1 VKILLTNNALDARA
15 GSESYLETIAP
26 ALRRLGHEVLF
37 FSPNVGEMA
46 ESLRRAGFSVYD
58 KPAELPRNVD
68 VIHGQHTNAIA
79 PVRSVLP
86 DTPLVF
92 ATHSWFIPVED
103 PLPELGAAAF
113 IAFNERTH
121 ERLTAHVATQGKP
134 IFRLQQ
140 PVDVSFADAAR
151 VELREPAVSAVAV
164 NRSLSER
171 TLAVLR
177 DACARNGIHFTA
189 VGMGESEVADA
200 REPMLAADIVF
211 AIGRTALEAMAAGR
225 AVYVVSESTHAGW
238 VTPAAYDGLEA
249 DGFIGTSVALP
260 EAAQLAQILGSYTA
274 ELGSDARRL
283 AVAHHAVQSHVAAL
297 VSIYDGVRAIPVSG
311 SPVQSAPDFDSIARL
326 SQENWTFEDR
336 AIRAEWNAVRH
347 AREAESARAH
357 LEEVRASELEL
368 RNNLAESLADA
379 RAEIN
384 ALRASTSWRLTA
396 PLRLFRDR
404 MRSGREQ

>member
-1 VKILLTNNALDARA
+1 VKILLTNNALGARG
-15 GSESYLETIAP
+15 GSESYLETIAV
-26 ALRRLGHEVLF
+26 ALRRLGHEIWF
-37 FSPNVGEMA
+37 FTPHVGDMA
-46 ESLRRAGFSVYD
+46 GSLRRAGFPVSETL
-58 KPAELPRNVD
+58 AELPRDFD
-68 VIHGQHTNAIA
+68 VIHGQHTHVIA
-79 PVRSVLP
+79 RVRALMP
-86 DTPLVF
+86 ETPLVF

-200 REPMLAADIVF
+200 REAMRGADIVF
-211 AIGRTALEAMAAGR
+211 AIGRTALEAMVAGR

-238 VTPAAYDGLEA
+238 VSGATYADLEA
-249 DGFIGTSVALP
+249 DGFIGTSVAMP
-260 EAAQLAQILGSYTA
+260 EVDQLAQILGRYSPD
-274 ELGSDARRL
+274 LGADARRL
-283 AVAHHAVQSHVAAL
+283 AVAHHSVQSHAAAL
-297 VSIYDGVRAIPVSG
+297 VSIYDGVGATRSSG
-311 SPVQSAPDFDSIARL
+311 GIDLAAPDFDSIARL

-368 RNNLAESLADA
+368 HGALADA
-379 RAEIN
+379 RDEIN
-384 ALRASTSWRLTA
+384 ALRASTSWRVTA
-396 PLRLFRDR
+396 PLRLLRDK
-404 MRSGREQ
+404 MRGSR